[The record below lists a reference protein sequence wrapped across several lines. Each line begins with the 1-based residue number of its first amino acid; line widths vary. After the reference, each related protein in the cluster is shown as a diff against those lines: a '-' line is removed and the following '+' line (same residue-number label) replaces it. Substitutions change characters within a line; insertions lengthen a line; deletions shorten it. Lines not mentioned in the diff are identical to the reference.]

1 MKKFLIVSAVAVAL
15 VSASCSRFHNAPS
28 ESKDAR
34 YIVISPIYNEIIWA
48 LGAQDKVVGIDLSTT
63 YPPEVKN
70 VQTVGYHR
78 ALSAEGILS
87 LHPTAVIHDNNIGP
101 PQVVQQLQQLN
112 IPMKTFSAK
121 NDSFDGTKALI
132 REMGAYFHK
141 ETRAEEL
148 CNTMDTQRAASLEK
162 VKQYTD
168 HPRVAVIHFG
178 RASNVY
184 MVVGKGGGGDG
195 SGVSQMIELAGGQMA
210 VENRGMQRMES
221 PEIIAQANPDVILLT
236 DYGYDRLGGSLDQI
250 KALPGVATS
259 NAAKNNRIYRIEEN
273 VLNYFGP
280 RSGENIAKVAATIH
294 QK

>member
-1 MKKFLIVSAVAVAL
+1 
-15 VSASCSRFHNAPS
+15 
-28 ESKDAR
+28 
-34 YIVISPIYNEIIWA
+34 
-48 LGAQDKVVGIDLSTT
+48 
-63 YPPEVKN
+63 
-70 VQTVGYHR
+70 
-78 ALSAEGILS
+78 LSAEGILS

-184 MVVGKGGGGDG
+184 MVVGIGGGGDG